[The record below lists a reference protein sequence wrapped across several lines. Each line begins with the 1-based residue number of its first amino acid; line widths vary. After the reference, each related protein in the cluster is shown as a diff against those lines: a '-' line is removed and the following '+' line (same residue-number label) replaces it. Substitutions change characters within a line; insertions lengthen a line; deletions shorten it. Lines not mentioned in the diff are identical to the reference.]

1 MECPRG
7 PLWGDAGSGLGG
19 AGSQHRPWG
28 PGAWGS
34 TPEGG
39 GTGKGEG
46 RGGEAAAV
54 RVLSL
59 SGSALGGG
67 TRSRALPEERDGSS
81 QGRGKF
87 RSGAGGHG
95 KTRPVTAHS
104 CFWLT
109 APMPLPSCL
118 TVHVSALLS
127 CASPSHTLCLSL
139 TTRPP
144 GPTTP
149 LSHSPHSPMAPRS
162 GVPCCQLLW
171 NIPLLSLPYY
181 FSCLSWAFP
190 ALGALQ
196 SLSGTLHINSR
207 ALGPHTIEGGQRELG
222 CGPAPERT
230 GQLPPAAQLPLTS
243 PQPRDLVG
251 PSSRSGWS

>member
-1 MECPRG
+1 MG
-7 PLWGDAGSGLGG
+7 
-19 AGSQHRPWG
+19 G
-28 PGAWGS
+28 PGAGHS
-34 TPEGG
+34 QRRET
-39 GTGKGEG
+39 
-46 RGGEAAAV
+46 
-54 RVLSL
+54 
-59 SGSALGGG
+59 
-67 TRSRALPEERDGSS
+67 GSS

-127 CASPSHTLCLSL
+127 CASPSHMLCLSL

-144 GPTTP
+144 GPTIP
-149 LSHSPHSPMAPRS
+149 LPHSPHRPMAPRS

-181 FSCLSWAFP
+181 FKVVRLGPF
-190 ALGALQ
+190 LHFGALQ

-222 CGPAPERT
+222 CGLAPERT

-251 PSSRSGWS
+251 PSSRSGWSREALPTCKLSMF

>member
-1 MECPRG
+1 MPAQAWEGQG
-7 PLWGDAGSGLGG
+7 PSTDPGAQELGG
-19 AGSQHRPWG
+19 APRR
-28 PGAWGS
+28 
-34 TPEGG
+34 GG

-87 RSGAGGHG
+87 RSGARGHG

-181 FSCLSWAFP
+181 FKVVRLGPFLHLGLSKASQVPFTSTRGLWDHTPSRGDSGSWAAGRP
-190 ALGALQ
+190 
-196 SLSGTLHINSR
+196 
-207 ALGPHTIEGGQRELG
+207 
-222 CGPAPERT
+222 RT
-230 GQLPPAAQLPLTS
+230 GRASFLPLLS
-243 PQPRDLVG
+243 CH
-251 PSSRSGWS
+251 